1 MRKFELD
8 GTVFE
13 DEIGTLTSNAF
24 EVLNHTLSKEYGRC
38 KLFSDAVGLVS
49 KNFDIVADNHKKGHY
64 EFTRADVAEHFNKV
78 TKMYYELVEIRKKI
92 DYKRKL
98 KNINNDF

>member
-1 MRKFELD
+1 MRKFKLD

-24 EVLNHTLSKEYGRC
+24 EVLNNTLSKEYGRC
-38 KLFSDAVGLVS
+38 KLSKDAVDLVS
-49 KNFDIVADNHKKGHY
+49 KNFDIIEDNRKKRHY
-64 EFTRADVAEHFNKV
+64 EFTRADVAEHFKEV
-78 TKMYYELVEIRKKI
+78 TKVYYELVEIRKKK

-98 KNINNDF
+98 KNINKDF